1 MGDRYHIEFR
11 SDHVRVRLGEDFVFD
26 PGGSEKIWRELGQIC
41 SENNTCR
48 VLVEG
53 FVPRGERATSEVIA
67 AGQRTAAVPRL
78 WMAFHLENFEPT
90 EQSELFE
97 VIAASK
103 GVRVKFFAESEQA
116 LAWLRKNTLS

>member
-1 MGDRYHIEFR
+1 MDESYQIEFLD
-11 SDHVRVRLGEDFVFD
+11 DHVRVRLGPDFEFD
-26 PGGSEKIWRELGQIC
+26 PAGSEAIWRELGQLC
-41 SENNTCR
+41 SDHGTCR

-67 AGQRTAAVPRL
+67 AGQRTAAIPRL

-97 VIAASK
+97 KIAASK
-103 GVRVKFFAESEQA
+103 GVRVKFFPDSEHA
-116 LAWLRKNTLS
+116 VTWLRKNTPA